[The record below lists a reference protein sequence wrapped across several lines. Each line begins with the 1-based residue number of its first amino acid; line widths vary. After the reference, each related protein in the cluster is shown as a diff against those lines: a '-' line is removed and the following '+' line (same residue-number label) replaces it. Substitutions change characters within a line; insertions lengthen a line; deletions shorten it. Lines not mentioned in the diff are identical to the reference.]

1 MTELMN
7 KQTTDYICPSCRPKR
22 EAEQID
28 TDTKVT
34 QAVKLI
40 KSATSMHNYTIAFSG
55 GKDSMITRFL
65 TIEAGQH
72 LPLVYNSTT
81 IDPPGTIPFCE
92 HQGAQVNRPKKTF
105 LQLVEQKGMPNQFR
119 RFCCAILK
127 EQYISDYLMIGVRSD
142 ESVKRKIR
150 YKEPE
155 MCFIYSKRKHIET
168 YRLFPLLNFNNDD
181 IDYLVQKHSIEMHP
195 KYYDESGKFIVTRRL
210 GCIGCPL
217 KADRGRSDF
226 LQYPKLLRQIIK
238 RLVSFHTRL
247 GRTPTDAYLNAV
259 YTIFYS
265 NHKYD
270 KFMQTYHG
278 LFSNDPKA
286 FLEQYFKIQLP

>member
-1 MTELMN
+1 MN

-55 GKDSMITRFL
+55 GKDSMIMRFL
-65 TIEAGQH
+65 TLEAGKH

-92 HQGAQVNRPKKTF
+92 RQGAQIKRPKQTF
-105 LQLVEQKGMPNQFR
+105 LQLVEKKGMPTQFH
-119 RFCCAILK
+119 RFCCAVLK
-127 EQYISDYLMIGVRSD
+127 EQYISDYLMIGVRTD
-142 ESVKRKIR
+142 ESVRRKKL

-155 MCFIYSKRKHIET
+155 ACRIYSKRKHIET
-168 YRLFPLLNFNNDD
+168 YQLYPLLNFNNDD

-217 KADRGRSDF
+217 QGDRGRSDY
-226 LQYPKLLRQIIK
+226 LQFPGLLRQVMK
-238 RLVSFHTRL
+238 RLISFHTRK
-247 GRTPTDAYLNAV
+247 GRTPTNAYLNAV
-259 YTIFYS
+259 YNLFYS
-265 NHKYD
+265 NHKIEKY
-270 KFMQTYHG
+270 MQTYQG

-286 FLEQYFKIQLP
+286 FLEQYFKIELP